1 MIRSFIKIAFLLLL
15 VAASTH
21 VASVATLSTAT
32 AQDTYKVGD
41 QFNADIKI
49 NSDDVG
55 INASQ
60 AVITFSP
67 AILEVVSIDKTNSV
81 FNFWIEEPTFDNT
94 KGTISFVGGASSGL
108 VGKSLQVLRVVFK
121 AKGLGDAPL
130 IFTDGAIT
138 ASDGSGTNVLT
149 QMVKQPLTIG
159 STSKSQIQTIE
170 RTAVP
175 ADTVP
180 AKPVIT
186 VPLYPNQNAWYASTT
201 KFTASWQLPN
211 DVSAVA
217 SELNK
222 SPTYVPTKSKGVY
235 ANETFSALGDG
246 VSYVHVRFYNNKGW
260 STTAHYRIGIDTV
273 PPVPFKI
280 AFSGG
285 LTSDN
290 PSPTISY
297 ETKDPVSVVDTYQ
310 IQIDQQDPVSVTSNT
325 YTLPP
330 QKPGTHTVIVRA
342 IDSAGNMTE
351 SSESFE
357 VLPITSPK
365 IFSVSTPVYAG
376 EGNLFVTGESEP
388 EHQIELMVLDL
399 SGVPVYTFTTRAD
412 EKGMWSTKIDA
423 PLKKGQY
430 RISALSRDKRQ
441 AQSLPILS
449 QEITVNTRP
458 IAVIFGFNLQA
469 IHVIIGLLIVMFL
482 GAVIGWYMNRMMKL
496 QEERKI
502 TVSARDVSASFNVIR
517 SDVKKALAS
526 LKRSDFKPDEL
537 NTLLTQ
543 VNATADKMEKYII
556 SGIKEINK
564 N

>member
-1 MIRSFIKIAFLLLL
+1 
-15 VAASTH
+15 
-21 VASVATLSTAT
+21 
-32 AQDTYKVGD
+32 
-41 QFNADIKI
+41 
-49 NSDDVG
+49 
-55 INASQ
+55 
-60 AVITFSP
+60 
-67 AILEVVSIDKTNSV
+67 
-81 FNFWIEEPTFDNT
+81 
-94 KGTISFVGGASSGL
+94 
-108 VGKSLQVLRVVFK
+108 
-121 AKGLGDAPL
+121 
-130 IFTDGAIT
+130 
-138 ASDGSGTNVLT
+138 
-149 QMVKQPLTIG
+149 
-159 STSKSQIQTIE
+159 
-170 RTAVP
+170 
-175 ADTVP
+175 
-180 AKPVIT
+180 
-186 VPLYPNQNAWYASTT
+186 
-201 KFTASWQLPN
+201 
-211 DVSAVA
+211 
-217 SELNK
+217 
-222 SPTYVPTKSKGVY
+222 
-235 ANETFSALGDG
+235 
-246 VSYVHVRFYNNKGW
+246 
-260 STTAHYRIGIDTV
+260 
-273 PPVPFKI
+273 
-280 AFSGG
+280 
-285 LTSDN
+285 
-290 PSPTISY
+290 
-297 ETKDPVSVVDTYQ
+297 
-310 IQIDQQDPVSVTSNT
+310 
-325 YTLPP
+325 
-330 QKPGTHTVIVRA
+330 
-342 IDSAGNMTE
+342 MTE